1 MAFRCTVELV
11 QILPPNDTT
20 TAEVNATV
28 AVLPCSPALFG
39 PTNLSTLAES
49 GGLSFEGSLLPPEAG
64 DESGCIE
71 TPKTSPKAA
80 EDMSHKEATI
90 QLVHRGKC
98 RFQTKIANQVRK
110 GLGHSGVI
118 VINADPSI
126 FVMSGGC
133 LQGDKTCER
142 EDAEGSHIPSV
153 MIGQGDGSRIM
164 AFAEDVRR
172 KGGKLHA
179 IVSLL
184 PQQALGTNDKNASPV
199 SDTESTKASVL
210 PAVSMSNGV
219 VQIYAPG
226 GWGLHAVKRVSS
238 AGGQRSQ
245 QQEQD
250 EQAGA
255 SEENGG
261 AQKDEGTGSGNAEE
275 PQKSEWQLF
284 ILQHQS
290 S

>member
-1 MAFRCTVELV
+1 
-11 QILPPNDTT
+11 
-20 TAEVNATV
+20 
-28 AVLPCSPALFG
+28 
-39 PTNLSTLAES
+39 
-49 GGLSFEGSLLPPEAG
+49 
-64 DESGCIE
+64 
-71 TPKTSPKAA
+71 
-80 EDMSHKEATI
+80 
-90 QLVHRGKC
+90 
-98 RFQTKIANQVRK
+98 
-110 GLGHSGVI
+110 
-118 VINADPSI
+118 
-126 FVMSGGC
+126 
-133 LQGDKTCER
+133 
-142 EDAEGSHIPSV
+142 
-153 MIGQGDGSRIM
+153 M
-164 AFAEDVRR
+164 AFAEDVHR

-184 PQQALGTNDKNASPV
+184 PQQALGTNDKNTSPV
-199 SDTESTKASVL
+199 SDTESTKAAVL

-261 AQKDEGTGSGNAEE
+261 AQKDEGTGSDNAEE